1 MSCVSPP
8 LLKKPTRGFAW
19 ACGPC
24 SKAQAKKL
32 EARNTPTTSSQTA
45 DGEDD
50 DVNDEDEDSPGATE
64 EPCGTGQTTPTAT
77 NGVDLSIDISKTE
90 ISQENCGF
98 LWRYL
103 GIYCNVEDALD
114 ADDRIHPRAS
124 SRLGPRHQANV
135 MDWPGQ
141 PMQYVKPAEVKRKYT
156 KGGAQ
161 KKETKFSKETVA
173 ALEAEKLAR
182 EQRPKYVTD
191 EPPGYI
197 HRGEDL
203 PNDDPNCTAKLL
215 YRLPGPDEL
224 IDPSIA
230 ANNLDLVDEETR
242 IRIVHEYVIKVIQQ
256 VSPLYHLPY
265 MSTNLLDVAVEV
277 LRSNSYDTEKALE
290 AMKHVDKKTFK
301 EPNPTAQELKKFED
315 GVSKFGSEWHSI
327 KKHVKSMKA
336 ADIVRFYYTWKKTER
351 GKHVWGNFSGRK
363 GKKEAKRAEATKVAV
378 KLQDDVADEYDDSA
392 FDNDKAFE
400 RKRGFQCKFCDTR
413 SSRQWRRA
421 PGAATGTTVFENPGK
436 GSAKEK
442 GAQLMVALCRRCAEL
457 WRRYAIQWEDV
468 DELSKKA
475 VLNGTK
481 PFKRKIDEETI
492 KEILAANEV
501 SNESTNPGVIRP
513 PFSNGGTPGRAPS
526 PATGTE
532 PPKAKTL
539 PCAICAELEPIE
551 QHLTCKECRLSVH
564 RSCYGVVG
572 DRSKWTCDMCSN
584 DKNPQVSIVSK
595 CEPLVWYS
603 MSNTYSNINVCYVQL
618 SIPSTILLSQSKLRI
633 RKRVRRSAKRSVW
646 REKKRRR
653 TPTFSARNRKSS
665 INR

>member
-32 EARNTPTTSSQTA
+32 EARNTPTLSSQA
-45 DGEDD
+45 VEGEDE
-50 DVNDEDEDSPGATE
+50 DVNDEDESSPGTTE
-64 EPCGTGQTTPTAT
+64 DPSGTGQTTPADT
-77 NGVDLSIDISKTE
+77 NGMDLDVSKTS
-90 ISQENCGF
+90 ITQENRGF

-103 GIYCNVEDALD
+103 GIHCNVEDALD
-114 ADDRIHPRAS
+114 VDDRIHPRAS

-135 MDWPGQ
+135 IDWPGR
-141 PMQYVKPAEVKRKYT
+141 PMEYIKPPEVKRKYT
-156 KGGAQ
+156 KGGGA
-161 KKETKFSKETVA
+161 KKETKVSKEALA

-182 EQRPKYVTD
+182 EQRPKYITE
-191 EPPGYI
+191 EPTGFV

-215 YRLPGPDEL
+215 YKLPDPDEL
-224 IDPSIA
+224 SDPAIA

-242 IRIVHEYVIKVIQQ
+242 IRVVHEYVIKVIQQ
-256 VSPLYHLPY
+256 VSPIYHLPH
-265 MSTNLLDVAVEV
+265 MSTNLLDIAVEV
-277 LRSNSYDTEKALE
+277 LRSNSYDTERALE
-290 AMKHVDKKTFK
+290 AMKHVDKKIFK
-301 EPNPTAQELKKFED
+301 EPNPTATELKKFED
-315 GVSKFGSEWHSI
+315 GVSKFGSEWYSI
-327 KKHVKSMKA
+327 KKHVKTMKA
-336 ADIVRFYYTWKKTER
+336 ADIVRFYYTWKKTDR
-351 GKHVWGNFSGRK
+351 GKQVCSTILGRK
-363 GKKEAKRAEATKVAV
+363 VKKDAKRAEATKTAV

-392 FDNDKAFE
+392 FDNDKAYR

-421 PGAATGTTVFENPGK
+421 PNTTPGTTVYENPGK
-436 GSAKEK
+436 GPAKEK
-442 GAQLMVALCRRCAEL
+442 GAQLLVALCRRCAEL

-501 SNESTNPGVIRP
+501 SNVSTHSGVIRP
-513 PFSNGGTPGRAPS
+513 PTPIDGTPAPAPTAAVPTATEPPRKKAKTAVEPEIAEPVVQ
-526 PATGTE
+526 PAPVAAPPKKKVIPEKIVAPPPPPPPPE
-532 PPKAKTL
+532 PPKAKIL
-539 PCAICAELEPIE
+539 ACAICAEVEPME

-572 DRSKWTCDMCSN
+572 DRSKWTCDMCAN
-584 DKNPQVSIVSK
+584 DKNPQVSVVSTSS
-595 CEPLVWYS
+595 PRVWYIMLTTVAIQMHV
-603 MSNTYSNINVCYVQL
+603 MSD
-618 SIPSTILLSQSKLRI
+618 
-633 RKRVRRSAKRSVW
+633 
-646 REKKRRR
+646 
-653 TPTFSARNRKSS
+653 
-665 INR
+665 